1 MWNCIRANCLYLLET
16 HNDIFTDK
24 IIQCLEFAQ
33 NNTGEGLVQGVDGAG
48 LTIVDGLDDGKFEVR

>member
-1 MWNCIRANCLYLLET
+1 MWNCIRANCLYLLEI

-33 NNTGEGLVQGVDGAG
+33 NNTGEGLVQGVDVQDWHSWC
-48 LTIVDGLDDGKFEVR
+48 TDDGKFEVC